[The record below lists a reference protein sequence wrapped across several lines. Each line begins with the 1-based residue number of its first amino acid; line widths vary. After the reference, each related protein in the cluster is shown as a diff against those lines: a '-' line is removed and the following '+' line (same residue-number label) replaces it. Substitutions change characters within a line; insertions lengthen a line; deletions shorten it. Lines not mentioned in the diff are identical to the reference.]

1 MSISVKSKFVSR
13 AVSRVQ
19 KSCQKLLIKKAS
31 YGLSSSSSRKNQM
44 IFSIVKNKKSA
55 LSSTKK
61 RNQFK
66 PESINLGRID
76 SILMKLCQIWISRYI
91 TRKSKVI
98 SNVITQMNTCSRI
111 LINLRR
117 MLRSTC
123 KLKTLSMAPHV
134 EKVVVI
140 DPIEITP
147 IFTHQV
153 V

>member
-76 SILMKLCQIWISRYI
+76 SILMKLCQIWISQCI